1 MAWLQS
7 KTDYKITKIHHF
19 LSLAFGKVKQDISYI
34 SNWIH
39 YFHNKHQE
47 HDSRLNLIEQQLNYM
62 PKTREEIKNILDN
75 YYSYDSI
82 INRIN
87 DINQRLDIIEMRKPA
102 DQKTAIKEKIIK
114 KITKNSKNY
123 IKSVIYSLIKKY
135 GRISAPQL
143 KEIVVEEQ
151 GLCSKSSFY
160 RLLSELESDNEVG
173 IIRQGKEK
181 LYLYKTAIVK

>member
-1 MAWLQS
+1 
-7 KTDYKITKIHHF
+7 
-19 LSLAFGKVKQDISYI
+19 
-34 SNWIH
+34 
-39 YFHNKHQE
+39 
-47 HDSRLNLIEQQLNYM
+47 
-62 PKTREEIKNILDN
+62 
-75 YYSYDSI
+75 
-82 INRIN
+82 
-87 DINQRLDIIEMRKPA
+87 MRKPA